1 MTPVN
6 ASVGLERQ
14 GVNLASDI
22 TIRVIR
28 NSQINQ
34 VDSEGESIS
43 YCSRRVGIPRFRIR
57 SRSGTSTI
65 QEFMENGGLSCRT
78 PRTERALYRRSCDD
92 GVACRI
98 KDNPSHSDGYPA
110 ILDAGKNAYCK
121 TSIFHCGFPGYFF
134 RKSLLHESPVARDG
148 LAPTIRDGI
157 NVGPINAHRDES
169 SRFRGF
175 IGTTPIGKPYLVF
188 EAGSPSTGEYHA
200 TAECHDFAISVTWWW
215 RGFGAGMYLT
225 TVSSNYKYTLR
236 VSEYKDG
243 AGLDLGVCWIHD
255 GDAYSNSK
263 KDGPTH
269 VILQS
274 GKNSLAVSD
283 LQSRKEMC
291 YGCWLRITKD
301 DKTWY
306 DIIGLQEVPESSKRD
321 LPNPPPSQE

>member
-1 MTPVN
+1 M
-6 ASVGLERQ
+6 AWLQ
-14 GVNLASDI
+14 
-22 TIRVIR
+22 
-28 NSQINQ
+28 
-34 VDSEGESIS
+34 
-43 YCSRRVGIPRFRIR
+43 
-57 SRSGTSTI
+57 
-65 QEFMENGGLSCRT
+65 LSAT
-78 PRTERALYRRSCDD
+78 AL
-92 GVACRI
+92 
-98 KDNPSHSDGYPA
+98 
-110 ILDAGKNAYCK
+110 
-121 TSIFHCGFPGYFF
+121 T
-134 RKSLLHESPVARDG
+134 
-148 LAPTIRDGI
+148 LAPL
-157 NVGPINAHRDES
+157 INAHRDES